1 MQTTSRVERLFLS
14 KFRELPPDKQQEAL
28 DFLEFLRSQ
37 GMRVR
42 PRASLRGLWADLNLE
57 ITADD
62 VDAARREMWGNFPKD
77 FW

>member
-28 DFLEFLRSQ
+28 DFLEFLRGQ
-37 GMRVR
+37 DRRVR

-62 VDAARREMWGNFPKD
+62 IEAARREMWGNFPKD
-77 FW
+77 VS